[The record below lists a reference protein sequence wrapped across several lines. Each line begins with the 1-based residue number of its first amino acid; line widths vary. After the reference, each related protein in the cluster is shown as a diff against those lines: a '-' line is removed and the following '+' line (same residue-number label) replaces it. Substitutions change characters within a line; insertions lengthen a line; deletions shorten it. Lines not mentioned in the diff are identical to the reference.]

1 MTSLWCQISLLALFV
16 DYVVVHMS
24 GSKNSNKAI
33 APSAVALL
41 PLVLFLALFIGVGTY
56 LSLQGVDFAFY
67 QLPAPIAVLPAVIL
81 ALILSKDKLN
91 RSIEHFMSGVG
102 HQDIIAMCMIYLLA
116 GAFAAVAKASGG
128 VDATVNLG
136 LSAIPTSMILPGIF
150 LISAFIATAMGTS
163 MGTIAAVAPVALGI
177 AQSAGMSLPL
187 TAGVV
192 LSGAMFGDNLSI
204 ISDTTI
210 AATRS
215 QGCEMK
221 DKFKENI
228 RIALPAALVALVIFA
243 FNSTATQ
250 VPETGP
256 IEWLKVLPYVTILIL
271 AVSGMNVFVV
281 LTIGIVLAGGVSL
294 SSIDDYGLTNFAQ
307 DIYSGFG
314 NMQEIFLLSM
324 LIGGLSELMRRQGGL
339 AFLTNLV
346 SGIIRTFGSSHSKE
360 ANGRAS
366 ELGIAGLVSMVN
378 TCTANNTVAIIV
390 SGSVARQLAEENN
403 VSPRRSASLLDIFSC
418 VIQGVLPYGA
428 QVLLLGS
435 VFNLSPLEVVA
446 NSYYCF
452 ALAIAAIV
460 AVFIKHPARQPV
472 PQTES

>member
-1 MTSLWCQISLLALFV
+1 
-16 DYVVVHMS
+16 MS
-24 GSKNSNKAI
+24 NSKNSNAVI
-33 APSAVALL
+33 APSAVALI
-41 PLVLFLALFIGVGTY
+41 PLIVFLALFIGVGTY

-67 QLPAPIAVLPAVIL
+67 QLPAPIAALPAVML
-81 ALILSKDKLN
+81 ALLLSKDKLN
-91 RSIEHFMSGVG
+91 RVIEQFLSGVG
-102 HQDIIAMCMIYLLA
+102 HKDIIAMCMIYLLA

-177 AQSAGMSLPL
+177 ADSAGMSIPL

-215 QGCEMK
+215 QGCEMR

-228 RIALPAALVALVIFA
+228 RIALPAALIAIVIFA

-256 IEWLKVLPYVTILIL
+256 IEWLKVLPYITILIL

-281 LTIGIVLAGGVSL
+281 LTIGILLAGGVSL
-294 SSIDDYGLTNFAQ
+294 GSVENYGLTDYAQ
-307 DIYSGFG
+307 DIYAGFG

-346 SGIIRTFGSSHSKE
+346 SSMIRAFGSSHSKQ

-378 TCTANNTVAIIV
+378 MCTANNTVAIIV
-390 SGSVARQLAEENN
+390 SGSVARQLAEEND

-435 VFNLSPLEVVA
+435 VFNLSPLEIVS

-452 ALAIAAIV
+452 ALAIVAIV
-460 AVFIKHPARQPV
+460 AVFIKHPARQ
-472 PQTES
+472 TAAA

>member
-1 MTSLWCQISLLALFV
+1 
-16 DYVVVHMS
+16 MS

-91 RSIEHFMSGVG
+91 RSIEHFMRGVG
-102 HQDIIAMCMIYLLA
+102 HPDIIAMCMIYLLA

-294 SSIDDYGLTNFAQ
+294 SSIENYGLTNFAQ

-452 ALAIAAIV
+452 ALAIAAVV
-460 AVFIKHPARQPV
+460 AVFIKHPARQTV
-472 PQTES
+472 TQAEN

>member
-1 MTSLWCQISLLALFV
+1 
-16 DYVVVHMS
+16 MS
-24 GSKNSNKAI
+24 NSKNSNAVI
-33 APSAVALL
+33 APSAVALI
-41 PLVLFLALFIGVGTY
+41 PLIVFLALFIGVGTY

-67 QLPAPIAVLPAVIL
+67 QLPAPIAALPAVML
-81 ALILSKDKLN
+81 ALLLSKDKLN
-91 RSIEHFMSGVG
+91 RAIEQFLGGVG
-102 HQDIIAMCMIYLLA
+102 HKDIIAMCMIYLLA

-177 AQSAGMSLPL
+177 ADSAGMSIPL

-215 QGCEMK
+215 QGCEMR

-228 RIALPAALVALVIFA
+228 RIALPAALIAIVIFA

-256 IEWLKVLPYVTILIL
+256 IEWLKVLPYITILIL

-281 LTIGIVLAGGVSL
+281 LTIGILLAGGVSL
-294 SSIDDYGLTNFAQ
+294 GSVENYGLTDYAQ
-307 DIYSGFG
+307 DIYAGFG

-346 SGIIRTFGSSHSKE
+346 SGVIRAFGSSHSKQ

-366 ELGIAGLVSMVN
+366 ELG
-378 TCTANNTVAIIV
+378 
-390 SGSVARQLAEENN
+390 
-403 VSPRRSASLLDIFSC
+403 
-418 VIQGVLPYGA
+418 
-428 QVLLLGS
+428 
-435 VFNLSPLEVVA
+435 
-446 NSYYCF
+446 
-452 ALAIAAIV
+452 
-460 AVFIKHPARQPV
+460 
-472 PQTES
+472 

>member
-1 MTSLWCQISLLALFV
+1 
-16 DYVVVHMS
+16 MS
-24 GSKNSNKAI
+24 NSKNSNAVI
-33 APSAVALL
+33 VPSAVALI
-41 PLVLFLALFIGVGTY
+41 PLIVFLSLFIGVGTY

-67 QLPAPIAVLPAVIL
+67 QLPAPIAALPAVML
-81 ALILSKDKLN
+81 ALLLSKDKLN
-91 RSIEHFMSGVG
+91 RAIEQFLGGVG
-102 HQDIIAMCMIYLLA
+102 HKDIIAMCMIYLLA

-177 AQSAGMSLPL
+177 ADSAGMSIPL

-215 QGCEMK
+215 QGCEMR

-228 RIALPAALVALVIFA
+228 RIALPAALIAIVIFA

-256 IEWLKVLPYVTILIL
+256 IEWLKVLPYITILIL

-281 LTIGIVLAGGVSL
+281 LTIGILLAGGVSL
-294 SSIDDYGLTNFAQ
+294 GSVENYGMTDYAQ
-307 DIYSGFG
+307 DIYAGFG

-346 SGIIRTFGSSHSKE
+346 SGVIRAFGSSHSKQ

-378 TCTANNTVAIIV
+378 LCTANNTVAIIV

-435 VFNLSPLEVVA
+435 VFNLSPLDIVA
-446 NSYYCF
+446 NSHYCF
-452 ALAIAAIV
+452 ALAIVAVV
-460 AVFIKHPARQPV
+460 AVFIKHPARKVAQA
-472 PQTES
+472 

>member
-1 MTSLWCQISLLALFV
+1 
-16 DYVVVHMS
+16 MS
-24 GSKNSNKAI
+24 NSKNSNAVI
-33 APSAVALL
+33 APSAVALI
-41 PLVLFLALFIGVGTY
+41 PLIVFLALFIGVGTY

-67 QLPAPIAVLPAVIL
+67 QLPAPIAALPAVML
-81 ALILSKDKLN
+81 ALLLSKDKLN
-91 RSIEHFMSGVG
+91 RAIEQFLGGVG
-102 HQDIIAMCMIYLLA
+102 HKDIIAMCMIYLLA

-177 AQSAGMSLPL
+177 ADSAGMSIPL

-215 QGCEMK
+215 QGCEMR

-228 RIALPAALVALVIFA
+228 RIALPAALIAIVIFA

-256 IEWLKVLPYVTILIL
+256 IEWLKVLPYITILIL

-281 LTIGIVLAGGVSL
+281 LTIGILLAGGVSL
-294 SSIDDYGLTNFAQ
+294 GSVENYGLTDYAQ
-307 DIYSGFG
+307 DIYAGFG

-346 SGIIRTFGSSHSKE
+346 SGVIRAFGSSHSKQ

-378 TCTANNTVAIIV
+378 LCTANNTVAIIV

-435 VFNLSPLEVVA
+435 VFNLSPLDIVA

-452 ALAIAAIV
+452 ALAIVAVV
-460 AVFIKHPARQPV
+460 AVFIKHPARQV
-472 PQTES
+472 ANA

>member
-1 MTSLWCQISLLALFV
+1 
-16 DYVVVHMS
+16 MS
-24 GSKNSNKAI
+24 NSKNSNAVI
-33 APSAVALL
+33 APSAVALI
-41 PLVLFLALFIGVGTY
+41 PLIVFLALFIGVGTY

-67 QLPAPIAVLPAVIL
+67 QLPAPIAALPAVML
-81 ALILSKDKLN
+81 ALLLSKDKLN
-91 RSIEHFMSGVG
+91 RAIEQFLGGVG
-102 HQDIIAMCMIYLLA
+102 HKDIIAMCMIYLLA

-128 VDATVNLG
+128 MDATVNLG

-177 AQSAGMSLPL
+177 ADSAGMSIPL

-215 QGCEMK
+215 QGCEMR

-228 RIALPAALVALVIFA
+228 RIALPAALIAIVIFA

-256 IEWLKVLPYVTILIL
+256 IEWLKVLPYITILIL

-281 LTIGIVLAGGVSL
+281 LTIGILLAGGVSL
-294 SSIDDYGLTNFAQ
+294 GSVENYGMTDYAQ
-307 DIYSGFG
+307 DIYAGFG

-346 SGIIRTFGSSHSKE
+346 SGVIRAFGSSHSKQ

-378 TCTANNTVAIIV
+378 LCTANNTVAIIV

-435 VFNLSPLEVVA
+435 VFNLSPLDIVA

-452 ALAIAAIV
+452 ALAIVAVV
-460 AVFIKHPARQPV
+460 AVFIKHPARKVAQA
-472 PQTES
+472 

>member
-1 MTSLWCQISLLALFV
+1 
-16 DYVVVHMS
+16 MS
-24 GSKNSNKAI
+24 NSKNSNAVI
-33 APSAVALL
+33 APSAVALI
-41 PLVLFLALFIGVGTY
+41 PLLVFLALFIGVGTY

-67 QLPAPIAVLPAVIL
+67 QLPAPIAALPAVML
-81 ALILSKDKLN
+81 ALLLSKDKLN
-91 RSIEHFMSGVG
+91 RAIEQFLSGVG
-102 HQDIIAMCMIYLLA
+102 HKDIIAMCMIYLLA
-116 GAFAAVAKASGG
+116 GAFASVAKASGG

-177 AQSAGMSLPL
+177 ADSAGMSIPL

-215 QGCEMK
+215 QGCEMR

-228 RIALPAALVALVIFA
+228 RIALPAALIAIVIFA

-256 IEWLKVLPYVTILIL
+256 IEWLKVLPYITILIL

-281 LTIGIVLAGGVSL
+281 LTIGILLAGGVSL
-294 SSIDDYGLTNFAQ
+294 GSLENYGLTDYAQ
-307 DIYSGFG
+307 DIYAGFG

-346 SGIIRTFGSSHSKE
+346 SSMIRAFGSSHSKQ

-378 TCTANNTVAIIV
+378 MCTANNTVAIIV
-390 SGSVARQLAEENN
+390 SGSVARQLAEEND

-435 VFNLSPLEVVA
+435 VFNLSPLEIIS

-452 ALAIAAIV
+452 ALAIV
-460 AVFIKHPARQPV
+460 AVIAIFIKHPTRQ
-472 PQTES
+472 TAAA

>member
-1 MTSLWCQISLLALFV
+1 
-16 DYVVVHMS
+16 MS
-24 GSKNSNKAI
+24 NSKNSNAVI
-33 APSAVALL
+33 APSAMALI
-41 PLVLFLALFIGVGTY
+41 PLIVFLALFIGVGTY

-67 QLPAPIAVLPAVIL
+67 QLPAPIAALPAVML
-81 ALILSKDKLN
+81 ALLLSKDKLN
-91 RSIEHFMSGVG
+91 RAIEQFLSGVG
-102 HQDIIAMCMIYLLA
+102 HKDIIAMCMIYLLA

-177 AQSAGMSLPL
+177 ADSAGMSIPL

-215 QGCEMK
+215 QGCEMR

-228 RIALPAALVALVIFA
+228 RIALPAALIAIVIFA

-256 IEWLKVLPYVTILIL
+256 IEWLKVLPYITILIL

-281 LTIGIVLAGGVSL
+281 LTIGILLAGGVSL
-294 SSIDDYGLTNFAQ
+294 GSLENYGLTDYAQ
-307 DIYSGFG
+307 DIYAGFG

-346 SGIIRTFGSSHSKE
+346 SSMIRAFGSSHSKQ

-378 TCTANNTVAIIV
+378 MCTANNTVAIIV
-390 SGSVARQLAEENN
+390 SGSVARQLAEEND

-435 VFNLSPLEVVA
+435 VFNLSPLEIVS

-452 ALAIAAIV
+452 ALAIVAVI
-460 AVFIKHPARQPV
+460 AVFIKHPTRQ
-472 PQTES
+472 TAAA

>member
-1 MTSLWCQISLLALFV
+1 
-16 DYVVVHMS
+16 MS
-24 GSKNSNKAI
+24 NSKNSNAVI
-33 APSAVALL
+33 APSAVALI
-41 PLVLFLALFIGVGTY
+41 PLIVFLALFIGVGTY

-67 QLPAPIAVLPAVIL
+67 QLPAPIAALPAVML
-81 ALILSKDKLN
+81 ALLLSKDKLN
-91 RSIEHFMSGVG
+91 RAIEQFLGGVG
-102 HQDIIAMCMIYLLA
+102 HKDIIAMCMIYLLA

-177 AQSAGMSLPL
+177 ADSAGMSIPL

-215 QGCEMK
+215 QGCEMR

-228 RIALPAALVALVIFA
+228 RIALPAALIAIVIFA

-256 IEWLKVLPYVTILIL
+256 IEWLKVLPYITILIL

-281 LTIGIVLAGGVSL
+281 LTIGILLAGGVSL
-294 SSIDDYGLTNFAQ
+294 GSVENYDMTDYAQ
-307 DIYSGFG
+307 DIYAGFG

-346 SGIIRTFGSSHSKE
+346 SGVIRAFGSSHSKQ

-378 TCTANNTVAIIV
+378 LCTANNTVAIIV

-435 VFNLSPLEVVA
+435 VFNLSPLEIVS

-452 ALAIAAIV
+452 ALAIVAVV
-460 AVFIKHPARQPV
+460 AVFIKHPARQV
-472 PQTES
+472 ANA

>member
-1 MTSLWCQISLLALFV
+1 
-16 DYVVVHMS
+16 MS

-33 APSAVALL
+33 APSAIALL

-67 QLPAPIAVLPAVIL
+67 QLPAPIAVLPAIIL

-91 RSIEHFMSGVG
+91 RSIEHFMRGVG

-452 ALAIAAIV
+452 ALAVAAIV

>member
-1 MTSLWCQISLLALFV
+1 
-16 DYVVVHMS
+16 MS

-33 APSAVALL
+33 APSAIALL

-67 QLPAPIAVLPAVIL
+67 QLPAPIAVLPAIIL

-91 RSIEHFMSGVG
+91 RSIEHFMRGVG

-215 QGCEMK
+215 QGCEMR

-281 LTIGIVLAGGVSL
+281 LSIGIVLAGGVSL
-294 SSIDDYGLTNFAQ
+294 SSIDNYGLTNFAQ
-307 DIYSGFG
+307 DVYSGFG

>member
-1 MTSLWCQISLLALFV
+1 
-16 DYVVVHMS
+16 MS

-91 RSIEHFMSGVG
+91 RSIEHFMRGVG

-346 SGIIRTFGSSHSKE
+346 SGIIRTFGSSHSKK

>member
-1 MTSLWCQISLLALFV
+1 MTSLWCPISLLALFV

-24 GSKNSNKAI
+24 GSKNSNNAI
-33 APSAVALL
+33 APSAIALL

-67 QLPAPIAVLPAVIL
+67 QLPAPIAVLPAIIL

-91 RSIEHFMSGVG
+91 RSIEHFMRGVG

-281 LTIGIVLAGGVSL
+281 LSIGIVLAGGVSL
-294 SSIDDYGLTNFAQ
+294 SSIDNYGLTNFAQ
-307 DIYSGFG
+307 DVYSGFG

>member
-1 MTSLWCQISLLALFV
+1 
-16 DYVVVHMS
+16 MS
-24 GSKNSNKAI
+24 NSKNSNAVI
-33 APSAVALL
+33 APSAVALI
-41 PLVLFLALFIGVGTY
+41 PLIVFLSLFIGVGTY

-67 QLPAPIAVLPAVIL
+67 QLPAPIAALPAVML
-81 ALILSKDKLN
+81 ALLLSKDKLN
-91 RSIEHFMSGVG
+91 RAIEQFLGGVG
-102 HQDIIAMCMIYLLA
+102 HKDIIAMCMIYLLA

-177 AQSAGMSLPL
+177 ADSAGMSIPL

-215 QGCEMK
+215 QGCEMR

-228 RIALPAALVALVIFA
+228 RIALPAALIAIVIFA

-256 IEWLKVLPYVTILIL
+256 IEWLKVLPYITILIL
-271 AVSGMNVFVV
+271 AVSGMNVFIV
-281 LTIGIVLAGGVSL
+281 LTIGILLAGGVSL
-294 SSIDDYGLTNFAQ
+294 GSVENYGMTDYAQ
-307 DIYSGFG
+307 DIYAGFG

-346 SGIIRTFGSSHSKE
+346 SGVIRAFGSSHSKQ

-378 TCTANNTVAIIV
+378 LCTANNTVAIIV

-435 VFNLSPLEVVA
+435 VFNLSPLDIVA

-452 ALAIAAIV
+452 ALAIVAVV
-460 AVFIKHPARQPV
+460 AVFIKHPARKVAQA
-472 PQTES
+472 

>member
-1 MTSLWCQISLLALFV
+1 
-16 DYVVVHMS
+16 MS
-24 GSKNSNKAI
+24 NSKNSNAVI
-33 APSAVALL
+33 APSAVALI
-41 PLVLFLALFIGVGTY
+41 PLIVFLALFIGVGTY

-67 QLPAPIAVLPAVIL
+67 QLPAPIAALPAVML
-81 ALILSKDKLN
+81 ALLLSKDKLN
-91 RSIEHFMSGVG
+91 RAIEQFLGGVG
-102 HQDIIAMCMIYLLA
+102 HKDIIAMCMIYLLA

-177 AQSAGMSLPL
+177 ADSAGMSIPL

-215 QGCEMK
+215 QGCEMR

-228 RIALPAALVALVIFA
+228 RIALPAALIAIVIFA

-256 IEWLKVLPYVTILIL
+256 IEWLKVLPYITILIL

-281 LTIGIVLAGGVSL
+281 LTIGILLAGGVSL
-294 SSIDDYGLTNFAQ
+294 GSVENYGMTDYAQ
-307 DIYSGFG
+307 DIYAGFG

-346 SGIIRTFGSSHSKE
+346 SGLIRAFGSSHSKQ

-378 TCTANNTVAIIV
+378 LCTANNTVAIIV
-390 SGSVARQLAEENN
+390 SGSVARQLAEEND
-403 VSPRRSASLLDIFSC
+403 VSPRRSSSLLDIFSC

-435 VFNLSPLEVVA
+435 VFNLSPLEIVS

-452 ALAIAAIV
+452 ALAIVAVV
-460 AVFIKHPARQPV
+460 AVFIKLPARKV
-472 PQTES
+472 ANA

>member
-1 MTSLWCQISLLALFV
+1 
-16 DYVVVHMS
+16 MS
-24 GSKNSNKAI
+24 NSKNSNAVI
-33 APSAVALL
+33 APSAVALI
-41 PLVLFLALFIGVGTY
+41 PLIVFLALFIGVGTY

-67 QLPAPIAVLPAVIL
+67 QLPAPIAALPAVML
-81 ALILSKDKLN
+81 ALLLSKDKLN
-91 RSIEHFMSGVG
+91 RAIEQFLGGVG
-102 HQDIIAMCMIYLLA
+102 HKDIIAMCMIYLLA

-177 AQSAGMSLPL
+177 ADSAGMSIPL

-215 QGCEMK
+215 QGCEMR

-228 RIALPAALVALVIFA
+228 RIALPAALIAIVIFA

-256 IEWLKVLPYVTILIL
+256 IEWLKVLPYITILIL

-281 LTIGIVLAGGVSL
+281 LTIGILLAGGVSL
-294 SSIDDYGLTNFAQ
+294 GSIENYGMTDYAQ
-307 DIYSGFG
+307 DIYAGFG

-339 AFLTNLV
+339 AFLTSLV
-346 SGIIRTFGSSHSKE
+346 SGVIRAFGSSHSKQ

-378 TCTANNTVAIIV
+378 LCTANNTVAIIV

-435 VFNLSPLEVVA
+435 VFNLSPLDIVA

-452 ALAIAAIV
+452 ALAVVAVV
-460 AVFIKHPARQPV
+460 AVFIKHPARQV
-472 PQTES
+472 AQA

>member
-1 MTSLWCQISLLALFV
+1 MQNTTSRSSHTTSSAL
-16 DYVVVHMS
+16 
-24 GSKNSNKAI
+24 
-33 APSAVALL
+33 ALL
-41 PLVLFLALFIGVGTY
+41 PLGVFLSLFIGVGTY
-56 LSLQGVDFAFY
+56 LTFQGVDFAFY
-67 QLPAPIAVLPAVIL
+67 QLPAPIATLPAIVI
-81 ALILSKDKLN
+81 ALLLSKDSLN
-91 RSIEHFMSGVG
+91 RAIEQFLRGVG

-136 LSAIPTSMILPGIF
+136 LSLLPTSMILPGIF

-221 DKFKENI
+221 DKFRENI
-228 RIALPAALVALVIFA
+228 RIALPAAIFALVLFA
-243 FNSTATQ
+243 FSSSATQ
-250 VPETGP
+250 TPETTP
-256 IEWLKVLPYVTILIL
+256 IEWLKILPYLTILIL
-271 AVSGMNVFVV
+271 AVSGLNVFVV
-281 LTIGIVLAGGVSL
+281 LSVGIMLAGGVSL
-294 SSIDDYGLTNFAQ
+294 LSVDQYTLTDLGK
-307 DIYSGFG
+307 DIYTGFG

-324 LIGGLSELMRRQGGL
+324 LIGGLSELMRQQGGL
-339 AFLTNLV
+339 TFLTQLV
-346 SGIIRTFGSSHSKE
+346 SRIINVFGAKHS
-360 ANGRAS
+360 ANANSRAS
-366 ELGIAGLVSMVN
+366 EMGIAGLVCLTN

-390 SGSVARQLAEENN
+390 SGSVARQLAEEND
-403 VSPRRSASLLDIFSC
+403 VSARRSASLLDIFSC
-418 VIQGVLPYGA
+418 VTQGVLPYGA

-435 VFNLSPLEVVA
+435 VFGLSPLQVVA

-452 ALAIAAIV
+452 LLAFAALVAI
-460 AVFIKHPARQPV
+460 FLKHPARK
-472 PQTES
+472 TAALAESQ

>member
-1 MTSLWCQISLLALFV
+1 
-16 DYVVVHMS
+16 MS

-91 RSIEHFMSGVG
+91 RSIEHFMRGVG

-339 AFLTNLV
+339 TFLTNLV